1 MDTKELIGKYQAD
14 LKAEVEKHNKLA
26 GQIQEAQKK
35 LKEYQANVISIEG
48 GLKSLQEL
56 AKETGPVQ
64 PISRADELVKER
76 GACKSTDKPE

>member
-1 MDTKELIGKYQAD
+1 MDTKGMIEKYQTD
-14 LKAEVEKHNKLA
+14 LKAEVERHNKLA

-64 PISRADELVKER
+64 PINRTDELAKER
-76 GACKSTDKPE
+76 ECKSTDKPV